1 MKKYYYHL
9 VSDNIWQVGDKIEI
23 GAKGFGMWNDVY
35 DFVAMNKL
43 DFKTEKDR
51 VIEEYDFIIWE
62 LASEEVR
69 QTEFPNLPSRL
80 RCLWLCE
87 DIKDCEKR
95 VQEFRRLGRTVS
107 QIVKV
112 ELDGNILNV
121 NPENLPKSKKSY
133 NQYKECA
140 RKFFTDNE
148 KRENSVI
155 MFTGILTVVEVYNI

>member
-23 GAKGFGMWNDVY
+23 GSKGFGMWNDVY

-51 VIEEYDFIIWE
+51 VIEEYDFIIRE

-95 VQEFRRLGRTVS
+95 VQELEDLAEQFRKLL
-107 QIVKV
+107 K
-112 ELDGNILNV
+112 LN
-121 NPENLPKSKKSY
+121 LM
-133 NQYKECA
+133 A
-140 RKFFTDNE
+140 IF
-148 KRENSVI
+148 
-155 MFTGILTVVEVYNI
+155 